1 MNLYVY
7 LGFSAWQAFTKLG
20 PGAEAKAS
28 PSWAE
33 KVGDM
38 ARWGYFSDSWGYNY

>member
-28 PSWAE
+28 KPSWAE
-33 KVGDM
+33 KVGVGMDLRGYDM
-38 ARWGYFSDSWGYNY
+38 AR